1 MEQQTAPV
9 KKQRILSGI
18 QPSGTPTLGNYIG
31 AMRNW
36 KLLEDQY
43 DCLYMIADLHAITV
57 RQEPAKLRAQS
68 IQLLALLLAIG
79 LDPEKNVL
87 FFQSHVHQHA
97 EMNWLLDCFTYM
109 GEMSRMTQFKDKS
122 AKHADNINCGLFT
135 YPVLMAGDILLYQA
149 NLVPV
154 GVDQTQHLEICRDI
168 ATRFNGL
175 YGNVFT
181 IPEGYYPKLG
191 ARVMSL
197 QDPKRKMSKS
207 DPDDCFISMLDG
219 PDVVR
224 RKLRRAVTDS
234 ESEIRFDAENKPG
247 VSNLLAMLCALTGES
262 MDHAVESFAGKGYG
276 DLKSA
281 VADAIVAT
289 LEPIQADYNRY
300 MSDKAYLE
308 TVYRQGAERAG
319 RMAER
324 TLSKAM
330 KKIGFIGVGIMGKS
344 MVKNLMKAGFELHIY
359 ARTKS
364 KVNDVIEEGAIFHE
378 TIGECVRASEAVITM
393 VGFPQ
398 DVEEVY
404 FDEGNIM
411 DQAEKGMYLIDMTT
425 TSPMISKKIYEE
437 GKKKGVHVVDAPV
450 TGGDTGAKAG
460 TLSILVGGNKED
472 YEACMPLFEAMG
484 TNINYQGEAG
494 CGQHAKM
501 VNQIM
506 IAGTMSG
513 LCEALSYAKAK
524 DLDCETVLKSV
535 ATGAAGSKQ
544 LDFFGE
550 KILHGDYTPGFFMK
564 HFIKDM
570 KIALIEANQC
580 ELDLDVLSQ
589 TLANY
594 EVLEAEG
601 YGDLGTQALIL

>member
-1 MEQQTAPV
+1 METQIQ
-9 KKQRILSGI
+9 KKRIFSGI
-18 QPSGTPTLGNYIG
+18 QPTGKLTLGNYIG
-31 AMRNW
+31 ALRNFNI
-36 KLLEDQY
+36 LQDEY
-43 DCLYMIADLHAITV
+43 DCVYSIVDLHALTV
-57 RQEPAKLRAQS
+57 RQNPTELRQAC
-68 IQLLALLLAIG
+68 LRTMATFLASG
-79 LDPEKNVL
+79 LDPEKNIIY
-87 FFQSHVHQHA
+87 FQSQVAAHA
-97 EMNWLLDCFTYM
+97 ELAWVLNCFTYM

-168 ATRFNGL
+168 ATRFNSL

-330 KKIGFIGVGIMGKS
+330 KKIGFI
-344 MVKNLMKAGFELHIY
+344 
-359 ARTKS
+359 
-364 KVNDVIEEGAIFHE
+364 
-378 TIGECVRASEAVITM
+378 
-393 VGFPQ
+393 
-398 DVEEVY
+398 
-404 FDEGNIM
+404 
-411 DQAEKGMYLIDMTT
+411 
-425 TSPMISKKIYEE
+425 
-437 GKKKGVHVVDAPV
+437 
-450 TGGDTGAKAG
+450 AK
-460 TLSILVGGNKED
+460 
-472 YEACMPLFEAMG
+472 
-484 TNINYQGEAG
+484 
-494 CGQHAKM
+494 
-501 VNQIM
+501 
-506 IAGTMSG
+506 
-513 LCEALSYAKAK
+513 
-524 DLDCETVLKSV
+524 
-535 ATGAAGSKQ
+535 
-544 LDFFGE
+544 
-550 KILHGDYTPGFFMK
+550 
-564 HFIKDM
+564 
-570 KIALIEANQC
+570 
-580 ELDLDVLSQ
+580 
-589 TLANY
+589 
-594 EVLEAEG
+594 
-601 YGDLGTQALIL
+601 

>member
-168 ATRFNGL
+168 ATRFNSL

-289 LEPIQADYNRY
+289 LEPVQADYNRY

-330 KKIGFIGVGIMGKS
+330 KKIGFI
-344 MVKNLMKAGFELHIY
+344 
-359 ARTKS
+359 
-364 KVNDVIEEGAIFHE
+364 
-378 TIGECVRASEAVITM
+378 
-393 VGFPQ
+393 
-398 DVEEVY
+398 
-404 FDEGNIM
+404 
-411 DQAEKGMYLIDMTT
+411 
-425 TSPMISKKIYEE
+425 
-437 GKKKGVHVVDAPV
+437 
-450 TGGDTGAKAG
+450 AK
-460 TLSILVGGNKED
+460 
-472 YEACMPLFEAMG
+472 
-484 TNINYQGEAG
+484 
-494 CGQHAKM
+494 
-501 VNQIM
+501 
-506 IAGTMSG
+506 
-513 LCEALSYAKAK
+513 
-524 DLDCETVLKSV
+524 
-535 ATGAAGSKQ
+535 
-544 LDFFGE
+544 
-550 KILHGDYTPGFFMK
+550 
-564 HFIKDM
+564 
-570 KIALIEANQC
+570 
-580 ELDLDVLSQ
+580 
-589 TLANY
+589 
-594 EVLEAEG
+594 
-601 YGDLGTQALIL
+601 